1 MRTKRGDIGDQNAP
15 KTKGNDEGDGHDNGR
30 TVCRRSFEVFL
41 ARILITASQVIR
53 YTVSVVANNEIVSQM
68 GKKNEGEGK
77 RGRNI

>member
-15 KTKGNDEGDGHDNGR
+15 NTKDNDERDGHDDGR

-77 RGRNI
+77 RGGNI